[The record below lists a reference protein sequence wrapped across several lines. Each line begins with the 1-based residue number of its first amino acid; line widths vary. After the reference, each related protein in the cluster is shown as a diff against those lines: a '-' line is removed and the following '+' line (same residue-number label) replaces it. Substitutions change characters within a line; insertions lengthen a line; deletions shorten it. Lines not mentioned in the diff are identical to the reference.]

1 MYWEKIEGWFTFHR
15 LYQTIVNNS
24 NNNSIFIEIGTW
36 KGKSTVFMAEK
47 IKESNKQIK
56 FYAIDTFE
64 GTNNEH
70 ENYDCIQTKTLYEE
84 YLKNIEPVKDYII
97 TIKGNSNKVH
107 EQFENDSIDFIF
119 IDADHSYEAVKTD
132 LKNWYSKIKSSGI
145 IAGHDYNES
154 NAGVHKAVNEFFNCD
169 NLTSGEDRQS
179 WIYKKI

>member
-84 YLKNIEPVKDYII
+84 YLKNIEPVKDIVDP
-97 TIKGNSNKVH
+97 TTN
-107 EQFENDSIDFIF
+107 
-119 IDADHSYEAVKTD
+119 
-132 LKNWYSKIKSSGI
+132 
-145 IAGHDYNES
+145 
-154 NAGVHKAVNEFFNCD
+154 
-169 NLTSGEDRQS
+169 
-179 WIYKKI
+179 KKIEYKLKGKTKYELCADFKTANKDMNDQDYEWINNRWPHEKGYQCIPREVLNVKDAAVETPAMVEKANLKSAPMK